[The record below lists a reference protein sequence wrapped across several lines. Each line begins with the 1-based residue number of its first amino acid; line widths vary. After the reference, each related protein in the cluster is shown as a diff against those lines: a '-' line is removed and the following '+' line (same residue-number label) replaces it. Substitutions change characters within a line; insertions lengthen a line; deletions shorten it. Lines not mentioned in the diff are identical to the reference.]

1 MDIGAYRT
9 AVQNY
14 VKLALEN
21 TDGSNKQ
28 ISEYLWSVSVPR
40 FLARNKTEKRRALA
54 DVRKAFDDHAYWPLE
69 VILTQL
75 GVDKELLNLKS

>member
-14 VKLALEN
+14 VKLALDN

-54 DVRKAFDDHAYWPLE
+54 DVRKAFDDHAHWPLE
-69 VILTQL
+69 VILSQL

>member
-14 VKLALEN
+14 VRQALEH

-28 ISEYLWSVSVPR
+28 ISEYLWSLSVPR
-40 FLARNKTEKRRALA
+40 FLARSKTEKRQALA
-54 DVRKAFDDHAYWPLE
+54 DARKAFDDHSYWPLE

-75 GVDKELLNLKS
+75 GVDKELLNLKN